1 MAAGAAT
8 DMGYTYLMI
17 YQAGMP
23 DWTAKGLPVQKGAQP
38 GKLK

>member
-8 DMGYTYLMI
+8 DLGYKNVLV

-23 DWTAKGLPVQKGAQP
+23 DWAGRGNAVQKGAQP
-38 GKLK
+38 GKFK